1 MDRGLNVSACAAT
14 PIVDLGHLDEFTDGD
29 PALERELAELYLAT
43 AEGYLGELEHKL
55 RAAQDWRRVAH
66 ALNGASRNLGAT
78 RVAALAEA
86 AEQAAPAPDVL
97 AGLRHELDV
106 VRRFFAIRGAA

>member
-1 MDRGLNVSACAAT
+1 MIACTAT
-14 PIVDLGHLDEFTDGD
+14 PVVDREHLDEFTDGD

-55 RAAQDWRRVAH
+55 GSAQDWRRIAH
-66 ALNGASRNLGAT
+66 SLKGASRNLGAS

-86 AEQAAPAPDVL
+86 AEHAPPAPDVL
-97 AGLRHELDV
+97 LGIRRELDA
-106 VRRFFAIRGAA
+106 VRSFFARRGAA